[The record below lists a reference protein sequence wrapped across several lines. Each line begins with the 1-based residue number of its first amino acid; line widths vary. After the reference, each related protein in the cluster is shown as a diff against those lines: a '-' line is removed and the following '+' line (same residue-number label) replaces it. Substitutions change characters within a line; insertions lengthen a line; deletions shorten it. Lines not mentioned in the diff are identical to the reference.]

1 MHDPH
6 VPVDPAAGIGG
17 PSCLMSSSHPYVF
30 NGEEPAIVGRRCR
43 AFHLL
48 QHQSKG
54 SISDPANV
62 AFFQFD
68 TTWVRLYFEADT
80 IFWRPSEPPEPPV
93 NDGLTS
99 QLVLVNLAA
108 LDEVVGQTL
117 ERLEYWGTDTEIGA
131 SLAFAPGAKLLFRH
145 RPLEDRTLVELLGSA
160 AKT

>member
-1 MHDPH
+1 
-6 VPVDPAAGIGG
+6 
-17 PSCLMSSSHPYVF
+17 MSSSHPYVF